1 MSFSKKTTFVALWI
15 FAFILTLP
23 KNLFAATADPN
34 KNSTTS
40 KSSTSSTASSSTSA
54 AAAPAGG
61 GSGSHENAKTGTMIG
76 GVLIGVGAIHVAIGR
91 STCPECN
98 WYYIIGGIAEMAG
111 GLIAMTQNSKAA
123 KDTAPKGMN
132 FDGLTTGGAGTAG
145 NIPNLPNGMPK
156 LDVEKCTPP
165 VCNCNDAVCSQP
177 QINLPSKE
185 DLESLMRTGTMPD
198 GTSLEDA
205 LSKLNENY
213 DKAKA
218 AAAEFNKLSAAGAF
232 DPSGSGIENLDISAL
247 TSDSTESDS
256 SDNLG
261 GGGGSG
267 SGGSSSG
274 STKTSRSDD
283 DSDDFKTEP
292 MIDFL
297 AKQRGEQAKAFL
309 VGMNSIDAK
318 SGKVLTIF
326 ERMTRTLRGKNNRD
340 LVLAKNEW
348 IRKKALK
355 NKKNSVKLK

>member
-61 GSGSHENAKTGTMIG
+61 GSGSHENAKKGTLMGGLMIG
-76 GVLIGVGAIHVAIGR
+76 AGAILTAYGY
-91 STCPECN
+91 STENP
-98 WYYIIGGIAEMAG
+98 YLIAGGILEMVIAAG
-111 GLIAMTQNSKAA
+111 VMMQNSKAA

-185 DLESLMRTGTMPD
+185 ALESLMRTGTMPD

-232 DPSGSGIENLDISAL
+232 DPSGSGIANLDISAL

-261 GGGGSG
+261 GGGGGSG
-267 SGGSSSG
+267 SGGSTSG